1 MASYRIGIG
10 SFNLK
15 DGAVGIGTEST
26 GLGNLKVEG
35 TYKVTDLDV
44 TGVSTFTRYS
54 GFEAEQTNIIR
65 DQTLSGE
72 YSTTGDIVVDTGK
85 TLTVGLGSTACIG
98 SVECIS
104 VKHHFS
110 VPVGDTV
117 ERDKSSGYAEGTVR
131 YNRDLGT
138 MEFFNG
144 NEWRQFNYQSDIK
157 TNPQS
162 RGRGIFAG
170 GRTPLFPSS
179 IEFIEIASQGN
190 GQDFGD
196 LTEARES
203 SSNNVASHVR
213 GLFAGGY
220 HPGAGDNEIDYVT
233 MASAGNAIDFGNIS
247 SERYSPG
254 GGSSS
259 TRGIFAGGSPD
270 TNVIDYVEIST
281 LGDALDFGDLVQG
294 RRYPSGASSP
304 VRSCFAG
311 GGDAPANTHYS
322 IIDYITIAA
331 KGNAS
336 RFGDLTAS
344 VYFAVGGCSNSVRG
358 LYHLGTNSWAPT
370 WNSVNQVDFITLASE
385 GNSTNFGELSQIRSY
400 TGGTSNNVRGIFG
413 GGFFGPS
420 TSRYNTIDFVLIA
433 SQGNGQ
439 DFGDLIET
447 RTASGTVCDSHG
459 GLGGY

>member
-15 DGAVGIGTEST
+15 DGNIGIGTETT
-26 GLGNLKVEG
+26 GFGNLKVEG
-35 TYKVTDLDV
+35 TIKTTDLDV
-44 TGVSTFTRYS
+44 GVSTFTRYA
-54 GFEAEQTNIIR
+54 GFEAEQAKFGNNVA
-65 DQTLSGE
+65 LSGE
-72 YSTTGDIVVDTGK
+72 FSSTGDIVVDTDA

-110 VPVGDTV
+110 VPVGDSAQ
-117 ERDKSSGYAEGTVR
+117 RDTSAGYQEGVIR
-131 YNRDLGT
+131 YNTHLGT

-170 GRTPLFPSS
+170 GRTPSFPSS

-190 GQDFGD
+190 AQDFGD
-196 LTEARES
+196 LTQARES

-233 MASAGNAIDFGNIS
+233 MASAGNAIDFGNIR

-281 LGDALDFGDLVQG
+281 LGDALDFGDLAQG